1 MTPKTFKE
9 VKNSIKEENFMQ
21 THPCSEDQDS
31 KFNLLYAF
39 WYEQMCIEVVSQ
51 RKSLKGSGIFYT
63 KHSFG
68 VEWCFFAFSFCS

>member
-1 MTPKTFKE
+1 M
-9 VKNSIKEENFMQ
+9 KNSIKEENFMQ

-39 WYEQMCIEVVSQ
+39 RYEQMCIEVKSQ
-51 RKSLKGSGIFYT
+51 RKSLKGSGIFYI

-68 VEWCFFAFSFCS
+68 VEWCFFTFSFCN